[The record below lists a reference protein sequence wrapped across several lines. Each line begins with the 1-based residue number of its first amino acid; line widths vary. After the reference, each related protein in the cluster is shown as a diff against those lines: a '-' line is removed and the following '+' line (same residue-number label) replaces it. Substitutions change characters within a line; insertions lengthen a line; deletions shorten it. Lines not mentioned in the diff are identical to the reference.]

1 MDQGSPMNLSP
12 PQALSERED
21 LAQPVPVDEEDEE
34 DLKPDSQLAYD
45 PYLTTLGFSVNTWLN
60 ALVCQSCKYAVLPRT
75 LSSHLNDKHKDAQ
88 LRVDQTELDRV
99 VQEFSIEHDFPVIN
113 NNTFPPFD
121 GLQVYDG
128 YACDQCEYAC
138 AKKDTIKRHYKNTH
152 ASRDYAYTTA
162 TVQNMSP
169 GAPNLSKYWVCM
181 AVPQQREMSMAP
193 EALSFV
199 EQAKETAKKLLD
211 VKHYQVDKRQ
221 IEPWL
226 LMTHWTELVDGLDID
241 EVHGLVEAPVKNSW
255 ETLVPKVV
263 AKYMN
268 DVLNEPMEELQLQM
282 LNTPVPL
289 KGCVLWF
296 QP

>member
-1 MDQGSPMNLSP
+1 M
-12 PQALSERED
+12 
-21 LAQPVPVDEEDEE
+21 
-34 DLKPDSQLAYD
+34 
-45 PYLTTLGFSVNTWLN
+45 T
-60 ALVCQSCKYAVLPRT
+60 
-75 LSSHLNDKHKDAQ
+75 
-88 LRVDQTELDRV
+88 
-99 VQEFSIEHDFPVIN
+99 
-113 NNTFPPFD
+113 
-121 GLQVYDG
+121 
-128 YACDQCEYAC
+128 
-138 AKKDTIKRHYKNTH
+138 
-152 ASRDYAYTTA
+152 
-162 TVQNMSP
+162 P
-169 GAPNLSKYWVCM
+169 GAPNLSKYWVCK

-199 EQAKETAKKLLD
+199 EQAKETVKKLLD

-241 EVHGLVEAPVKNSW
+241 EVRGLVEAPVKNSW

-282 LNTPVPL
+282 LNTPIPL